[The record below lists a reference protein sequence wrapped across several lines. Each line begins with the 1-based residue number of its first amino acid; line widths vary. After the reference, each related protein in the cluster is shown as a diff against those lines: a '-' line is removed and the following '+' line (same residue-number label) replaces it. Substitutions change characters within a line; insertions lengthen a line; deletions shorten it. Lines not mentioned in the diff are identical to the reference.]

1 MGVAGRRAASQ
12 PVASGDGIKVAE
24 GGEERL
30 RPAAQDFP
38 GAAVGLRG
46 GIVGRSGPE
55 KRELTRA
62 LLGGLVGKGRVGG
75 ADDVLGPLRAV
86 GGVLRRGRSRGL
98 PLARFAE
105 GEGAAFVGPGG
116 AELLDEPATLASAD
130 DGLAGRGFDA
140 EVVLAFHCYPNY
152 SILGSLCKVVWR
164 GLCWLEGGEVR
175 GTRYEVRGTRCEVR
189 DARYEMRVV
198 GR

>member
-75 ADDVLGPLRAV
+75 ADDVLGPLRAGFEEGAEAAV

-140 EVVLAFHCYPNY
+140 EVVLAFHCYPSY
-152 SILGSLCKVVWR
+152 SILGSLCKVVWT

-175 GTRYEVRGTRCEVR
+175 
-189 DARYEMRVV
+189 DAS